1 MTGVQTCALPISRS
15 DLTGGGERAV
25 VFSYWEGD
33 KRVEPQPFL
42 TIYQLY
48 GDNKLTRAN
57 LSGRFRLRPV
67 GEDESE
73 AIYAARFNVDSWN
86 CGLSEEEVV
95 ERFHLILTDL
105 TGG

>member
-1 MTGVQTCALPISRS
+1 M
-15 DLTGGGERAV
+15 
-25 VFSYWEGD
+25 
-33 KRVEPQPFL
+33 EPQPFL

-95 ERFHLILTDL
+95 ERFHMILTDL